1 VKTLR
6 ELLQEKVSGVF
17 QLTGEAGLEKINEVA
32 SGFDCSVFHVFSK
45 TIGNKRDFLAVTA
58 TSLNFP
64 EYFGHNWDAFEECI
78 SDPDLT
84 PNQTLIVILDDLT
97 AFVKNEPD
105 QFRTALDIL
114 RDAARAWSDAGKSL
128 LVLVIHADVEELKM
142 ESIRV

>member
-6 ELLQEKVSGVF
+6 ELLREKASGVF
-17 QLTGEAGLEKINEVA
+17 RLTGEAGLEKINEVA
-32 SGFDCSVFHVFSK
+32 SGFDCSVFRAHGK
-45 TIGNKRDFLAVTA
+45 TIENKRDFLAATA

-84 PNQTLIVILDDLT
+84 PNQTLIVIFDDMT

-105 QFRTALDIL
+105 QFKTALDIL